1 MKKLAIYVA
10 LLSFSTQSILSSD
23 SGLLDISMNE
33 LEFEAFKER
42 VGKAVA
48 NHPSYKSSE
57 ASLRA
62 AYAQVEGTKSSLR
75 PQIKLILDSNN
86 AISRKYASDPSNLV
100 ERSRSDHKTNARF
113 SLNQLLYDFGATQY
127 DVSRTEALSK
137 ASRAELSNTIQE
149 LLYSS
154 IRSYIDVASYRSFQD
169 VVESSY
175 LRHKSIKELIQKRF
189 DSGMSAGRELSRAQ
203 AREAEALAKLTS
215 VKQNL
220 GIAISRFRIYFPD
233 GELPEKLPSY
243 PFNLNNR
250 TLEESR
256 NSMFKKNPNILQA
269 NEQYLASS
277 YKTKN
282 ARASS
287 LPRLDLEVTKTH
299 YNVTKE
305 SEEFDTFA
313 GVNLTY
319 DIFTGGRNEAYKKQ
333 TKAEEIASLN
343 NRDALIQ
350 NLLADLKE
358 SLRNLNLLPERLQ
371 AYKNAYTA
379 NKQSQFYAQK
389 EFETSSALLLDL
401 LQTERDFLDASESLI
416 ENMRSSE
423 VEIYSYLQL
432 TGELGEVFEVI
443 LN

>member
-1 MKKLAIYVA
+1 M
-10 LLSFSTQSILSSD
+10 
-23 SGLLDISMNE
+23 
-33 LEFEAFKER
+33 
-42 VGKAVA
+42 
-48 NHPSYKSSE
+48 
-57 ASLRA
+57 
-62 AYAQVEGTKSSLR
+62 
-75 PQIKLILDSNN
+75 
-86 AISRKYASDPSNLV
+86 
-100 ERSRSDHKTNARF
+100 
-113 SLNQLLYDFGATQY
+113 
-127 DVSRTEALSK
+127 
-137 ASRAELSNTIQE
+137 
-149 LLYSS
+149 
-154 IRSYIDVASYRSFQD
+154 ASYRSFQD

-305 SEEFDTFA
+305 AAEFDTFA

-319 DIFTGGRNEAYKKQ
+319 DIFTGGRDEAYKKQ

>member
-1 MKKLAIYVA
+1 MKKLAV
-10 LLSFSTQSILSSD
+10 LLVLSAFLAQTIFSSD
-23 SGLLDISMNE
+23 EGLLDISMNQN
-33 LEFEAFKER
+33 EFDAFKER
-42 VGKAVA
+42 VGKALA

-57 ASLRA
+57 ASLVA
-62 AYAQVEGTKSSLR
+62 AFAQVEGTKSSLR

-113 SLNQLLYDFGATQY
+113 SLNQLLYDFGATRY

-154 IRSYIDVASYRSFQD
+154 IRSYIDVASYRSFQG

-175 LRHKSIKELIQKRF
+175 QRHKAIKELIQQRF

-220 GIAISRFRIYFPD
+220 GIAISRFRVYFPD
-233 GELPEKLPSY
+233 GELPKKLPSY
-243 PFNLNNR
+243 PYSLSDR
-250 TLEESR
+250 TLDESR
-256 NSMFKKNPNILQA
+256 NSMLEKNPNILQA
-269 NEQYLASS
+269 NEEYLASS

-282 ARASS
+282 ANASA

-305 SEEFDTFA
+305 SDEFDTFA
-313 GVNLTY
+313 GLNLSY
-319 DIFTGGRNEAYKKQ
+319 DIFTGGRDEAYKKQ
-333 TKAEEIASLN
+333 TKADEVASLN

-350 NLLADLKE
+350 NLVADLKE
-358 SLRNLNLLPERLQ
+358 SLRNLKLLPERLT
-371 AYKNAYTA
+371 AYRNSYAA

-401 LQTERDFLDASESLI
+401 LQTERDFLDASESLL
-416 ENMRSSE
+416 ENIRSSE
-423 VEIYSYLQL
+423 IEKYSYLQL
-432 TGELGEVFEVI
+432 TGELGEIFEVI
-443 LN
+443 LD

>member
-10 LLSFSTQSILSSD
+10 FLSFSTQSILSSD

-319 DIFTGGRNEAYKKQ
+319 DIFTGGRDEAYKKHHMWVRPKLQ
-333 TKAEEIASLN
+333 GLPSDYYRAHGAATFQEDEPGLALAESS
-343 NRDALIQ
+343 
-350 NLLADLKE
+350 DLVDNFMWANDYPHHE
-358 SLRNLNLLPERLQ
+358 GTWPHSAEAIER
-371 AYKNAYTA
+371 T
-379 NKQSQFYAQK
+379 
-389 EFETSSALLLDL
+389 
-401 LQTERDFLDASESLI
+401 
-416 ENMRSSE
+416 M
-423 VEIYSYLQL
+423 
-432 TGELGEVFEVI
+432 GELTEDARAKI
-443 LN
+443 LGLNAARFFGFDVPL